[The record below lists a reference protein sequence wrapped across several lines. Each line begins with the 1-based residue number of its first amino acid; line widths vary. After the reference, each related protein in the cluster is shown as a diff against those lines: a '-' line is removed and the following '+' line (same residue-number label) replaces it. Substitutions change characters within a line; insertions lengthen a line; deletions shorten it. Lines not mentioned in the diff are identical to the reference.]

1 MISKEMIKEGLHNG
15 VVKLVADPIMESGTV
30 CRIGELYFYFGGS
43 EAEASAPEQY
53 QKNVSEDDLVESI
66 YEALESFRLDW
77 FEGSQDEY
85 QYYESYLKENDMKR
99 RSLWIRLGIMLEISE
114 EEGQIL
120 LGENKQQA
128 EELLKQL
135 IILKHFHA
143 EGGSYIPADCISEYN
158 QKYGTDFEVADREFE
173 L

>member
-15 VVKLVADPIMESGTV
+15 AVKLVVDPIMDSGTV
-30 CRIGELYFYFGGS
+30 CRIGELCFYFGGS
-43 EAEASAPEQY
+43 EAEATTPEQY
-53 QKNVSEDDLVESI
+53 QKNVPEDDLVESI

-77 FEGSQDEY
+77 SEGSQDEY
-85 QYYESYLKENDMKR
+85 QYYESHLKERNVKR
-99 RSLWIRLGIMLEISE
+99 RNLWIRLGIMLEVSE

-120 LGENKQQA
+120 LGENKQKA

-143 EGGSYIPADCISEYN
+143 EGESYIPADCIGEYN
-158 QKYGTDFEVADREFE
+158 QKYGTDFEAADRELE